1 MHNSTL
7 NARKVRTAHNEL
19 ATRFEQVRALDWP
32 LTTRDQQPLYNLIR
46 RMLGEAEGYL
56 EAGEMAA
63 AMQSITVGG
72 TAITALSALRDLE
85 TMEV

>member
-1 MHNSTL
+1 MHNSAL

-19 ATRFEQVRALDWP
+19 TGRFEQVRALGWP
-32 LTTRDQQPLYNLIR
+32 LTARDFQPLYNLIR
-46 RMLGEAEGYL
+46 RMLGQAEDYL

-72 TAITALSALRDLE
+72 TALTALSALHDLE

>member
-1 MHNSTL
+1 
-7 NARKVRTAHNEL
+7 
-19 ATRFEQVRALDWP
+19 
-32 LTTRDQQPLYNLIR
+32 
-46 RMLGEAEGYL
+46 MLGQAEDYL

-72 TAITALSALRDLE
+72 TALTALSALHDLE